1 MKKFL
6 LIIISF
12 TLVFFFFPR
21 IKEDLQRYRLLTEE
35 SENLEQTKTN
45 LMKEKEK
52 LQQLLEKG
60 KQEESLEQTARL
72 MLGLK
77 KKEEEVIMV
86 LPPKDSSGLEPQ
98 ISTSSDFVSE
108 EYSNFFFSKIV
119 QIWYDL
125 IEKFK
130 K

>member
-21 IKEDLQRYRLLTEE
+21 MKEDLQRYRLLTEE

-86 LPPKDSSGLEPQ
+86 LPPKDSSGLESQ
-98 ISTSSDFVSE
+98 ISTSSNFVSE

>member
-21 IKEDLQRYRLLTEE
+21 MKEDLQRYRLLTEE

-98 ISTSSDFVSE
+98 ISTSSNFVTE
-108 EYSNFFFSKIV
+108 EYSNFFFSKII

>member
-1 MKKFL
+1 
-6 LIIISF
+6 
-12 TLVFFFFPR
+12 
-21 IKEDLQRYRLLTEE
+21 
-35 SENLEQTKTN
+35 
-45 LMKEKEK
+45 
-52 LQQLLEKG
+52 
-60 KQEESLEQTARL
+60 

>member
-21 IKEDLQRYRLLTEE
+21 MKEDLQRYRLLTEE